1 MNTQLA
7 NTARIYDDS
16 DDRPAI
22 FLGMTDA
29 DMDEVRQWL
38 KSRAGLYAIQPGTL
52 QAALYVHGVD
62 LGLSQVCMGFSF
74 ALTGATGALA
84 LPHGWKD
91 ALGNEWRWDEVVFR
105 SDNNSDEEYVVD
117 ALDIHE
123 APAADFAA
131 FAQGLLDATVACGWA
146 G

>member
-22 FLGMTDA
+22 FLGMTDE
-29 DMDEVRQWL
+29 DMDGVRQWL
-38 KSRAGLYAIQPGTL
+38 KSRGRYAIQPGTAL
-52 QAALYVHGVD
+52 QTALYVHGVD

-74 ALTGATGALA
+74 ALTGAVA

-91 ALGNEWRWDEVVFR
+91 ALGNEWRWDGTTFR
-105 SDNNSDEEYVVD
+105 PVSSGGTAAAADT
-117 ALDIHE
+117 LDIHD
-123 APAADFAA
+123 APAENFAA
-131 FAQGLLDATVACGWA
+131 FSLGLLDSTVACGWTA
-146 G
+146 